1 LRRGKATGIRLVA
14 SAVLVIVVGIPVILP
29 WIDLARTPRAWSVW
43 SEHSRLASL
52 LEATVLLVAG
62 TIAIA
67 LPIGIWLAVV
77 VFRSTWRWHRLAR
90 WALALCLF
98 IPVPLTTSAWQVT
111 VGDAGWLPI
120 GTWSHT
126 PGAAATRVWHPWMQG
141 LPAAIWIHGL
151 TAIPWVVWLVGHG
164 LSWVEPELEEEE
176 LTQSRLTSVWR
187 RITLP
192 RARGVIGATAV
203 WIGVQAATDI
213 SVTDVVNVRT
223 FAEEVY
229 TQMVTGDTAAVQR
242 ALAAAAPL
250 CIGCLLAL
258 LVVATWLKRSLPPL
272 NTLAATPFRFQAR
285 WFPRGV
291 IGVGAALIVLAFFV
305 PLGSLLWKLGST
317 DGGWSGPVAA
327 LHLNHVVM
335 AWSSMIL
342 ASVLCALVAG
352 ILVATM
358 SLALAILSLDSTWF
372 GWLTASL
379 LALAIAIP
387 GPIVGMGLNTTIQR
401 ILELTSLL
409 PTPFRPIHGFLEVV
423 LYDGPSYVPIV
434 WINVVRFLPYACILM
449 WPVARLYPR
458 ELRELARLDGFSLWS
473 EFRFAIGPY
482 LFPIALEA
490 GAAVMALSLGE
501 LSAGKLVETAGAPTL
516 AHELFNQM
524 HYGVTNDLAAM
535 GLILLAA
542 VIAFALALSV
552 AGRWAR
558 RRERQFA
565 A

>member
-1 LRRGKATGIRLVA
+1 MT
-14 SAVLVIVVGIPVILP
+14 
-29 WIDLARTPRAWSVW
+29 
-43 SEHSRLASL
+43 
-52 LEATVLLVAG
+52 
-62 TIAIA
+62 
-67 LPIGIWLAVV
+67 
-77 VFRSTWRWHRLAR
+77 
-90 WALALCLF
+90 LCLF

-120 GTWSHT
+120 GGWSQT
-126 PGAAATRVWHPWMQG
+126 PGSAAPRIWHPWMQG

-151 TAIPWVVWLVGHG
+151 AAIPWVVWLVGQG

-176 LTQSRLTSVWR
+176 LTQTALMSVWR

-192 RARGVIGATAV
+192 RARGIIGATAV

-213 SVTDVVNVRT
+213 SVTDVVSVRT

-258 LVVATWLKRSLPPL
+258 LLAGIWLKRSLPPL
-272 NTLAATPFRFQAR
+272 NTLAAMPFRFQAD
-285 WFPRGV
+285 WFPRGF
-291 IGVGAALIVLAFFV
+291 IGVGVAVIVLAFFV
-305 PLGSLLWKLGST
+305 PMGSLLWKLGST
-317 DGGWSGPVAA
+317 DGGWSGSVAG
-327 LHLNHVVM
+327 LHLNHVIM

-352 ILVATM
+352 ILVASM
-358 SLALAILSLDSTWF
+358 ALAIVVLSLDSAWF
-372 GWLTASL
+372 GWLTAAL

-401 ILELTSLL
+401 ILGLTSLL
-409 PTPFRPIHGFLEVV
+409 PNPLMPVQAFLEVV
-423 LYDGPSYVPIV
+423 LYDGPSYLPIV
-434 WINVVRFLPYACILM
+434 WTDVIRFLPYACILM

-458 ELRELARLDGFSLWS
+458 ELRELASLDGFNLWA
-473 EFRFAIGPY
+473 EFRFVLGPY
-482 LFPIALEA
+482 LLPIALQA
-490 GAAVMALSLGE
+490 GAAIMALSLGE

-516 AHELFNQM
+516 SHELFNQM
-524 HYGVTNDLAAM
+524 HYGVTNDLAAI
-535 GLILLAA
+535 GLVLLAS
-542 VIAFALALSV
+542 VIAFALALSA

-558 RRERQFA
+558 RRERQFVR
-565 A
+565 